1 MSEQLLRTLLVVD
14 AVVIAIYA
22 IVAWGADVSPLA
34 LSLSVVAA
42 MVTQIVLVVQP
53 RRTQSDYGAP
63 HDPPDLTGP

>member
-53 RRTQSDYGAP
+53 RRTRSDGGAP
-63 HDPPDLTGP
+63 YGPPEPPDR

>member
-14 AVVIAIYA
+14 AVVIAIYV

-53 RRTQSDYGAP
+53 RRTRSDDAASTV
-63 HDPPDLTGP
+63 PPDVPDR

>member
-34 LSLSVVAA
+34 LSVSVVAA

-53 RRTQSDYGAP
+53 RRTRSGNGAP
-63 HDPPDLTGP
+63 YDPPEPPDR

>member
-34 LSLSVVAA
+34 LSLAVVAA

-53 RRTQSDYGAP
+53 RRSRSDDVAP
-63 HDPPDLTGP
+63 YDPPDLPDR

>member
-42 MVTQIVLVVQP
+42 MVTQIVLVVQ
-53 RRTQSDYGAP
+53 RRPTRSDDGAP
-63 HDPPDLTGP
+63 YDPPQTPDR